1 MSIWSLRYDSYQPE
15 EEGLREV
22 LCALG
27 NGVFATRGAGAES
40 EANEIHYPG
49 TYAGGLFNRLTT
61 EVSERMVENED
72 LVNLPNWL
80 PLTFKVG
87 AGPWF
92 DIDHVEI
99 LDYTQELDIRRG
111 VLTRLVDFE
120 MEGRRTRLS
129 QRRFVSM
136 NDPHLAAVETTVTP
150 EGWSGTV
157 TFRSALDGRVENRG
171 VARYRE
177 FASNHLEARDQG
189 EVDGETIF
197 VEVETSQSH
206 IRIAE
211 AARTRVFAD
220 DNLLTPERGLV
231 IEPGYAGD
239 VLTVAVTEGKPVR
252 VEKLVTLVHSKQH
265 AVSEPGVEARRWVVR
280 APSFDEALRAH
291 VLAWDALWDRCRLE
305 VGGSERAQQI
315 INLHIFHLVQ
325 TVSPHSAD
333 LDVGVPAR
341 GLHGEAYRG
350 HIFWDELFILPFLN
364 HRLPQVAKALIMYR
378 YRRLPEAKAAARAE
392 GHQGAMYPWQSGSDG
407 REESQIVHLNP
418 KSGRWIPDNS
428 RLQRHVGLAI
438 AYNVWHHYQA
448 TGDIEFLA
456 GRGAEMLVE
465 IARFWSSI
473 ARYDPGMDRYRIEG
487 VMGPDEYHDAYP
499 DSEEPG
505 LNDNAY
511 TNVLTVWALERAA
524 AALELLPAA
533 RRDELRDRL
542 LLSQDE
548 LALWE
553 DITHRMR
560 VCFHDDGIISQ
571 FDGYQDLEELD
582 WEGYRARYGEIQR
595 LDRILEAEEDTANR
609 YKVSKQADVLML
621 FYLLDAEELGS
632 ILTGLGYEW
641 DGQSIP
647 RNVSYYLARTS
658 HGSTLSWLVHSWVLT
673 RSDRLRS
680 WELFTAA
687 LESDVGDIQGG
698 TTPEGIHLGAMAG
711 TVDLVQRCYSG
722 LNVGSGALLLNPSVP
737 AQLGAM
743 EFPLLYRSRWLE
755 VRLEGDHAR
764 VTVPSDGADQVTAQ
778 IGDRVAD
785 LAPGET
791 LEG

>member
-1 MSIWSLRYDSYQPE
+1 LHYDAYRPE

-61 EVSERMVENED
+61 EVSGRIVENED

-80 PLTFKVG
+80 PLTFRVG

-99 LDYTQELDIRRG
+99 LDYVQELDIRRG

-136 NDPHLAAVETTVTP
+136 SDPRLAAIETTITP
-150 EGWSGTV
+150 EGWSGMV

-171 VARYRE
+171 VARYRQ
-177 FASNHLEARDQG
+177 FASNHLESRDQG
-189 EVDGETIF
+189 EVDGESIF
-197 VEVETSQSH
+197 VEVETCQSH
-206 IRIAE
+206 IRIAG
-211 AARTRVFAD
+211 AARTRIFGD
-220 DNLLTPERGLV
+220 DSPLTPERDLV
-231 IEPGYAGD
+231 IEPGYAGHD
-239 VLTVAVTEGKPVR
+239 LMVAVSDGKPVR
-252 VEKLVTLVHSKQH
+252 VEKLVTLVHSRQR
-265 AVSEPGVEARRWVVR
+265 AISEPGVEAREWVMR
-280 APSFDEALRAH
+280 APGFDEALRAH
-291 VLAWDALWDRCRLE
+291 VLAWDALWGRCRLE

-325 TVSPHSAD
+325 TVSPHSVE

-392 GHQGAMYPWQSGSDG
+392 GRGGAMYPWQSGSDG

-448 TGDIEFLA
+448 TGDVEFLA

-511 TNVLTVWALERAA
+511 TNVLTVWVLERAA
-524 AALELLPAA
+524 ASLELLPAA
-533 RRDELRDRL
+533 RREELRDRL

-548 LALWE
+548 LGLWE

-571 FDGYQDLEELD
+571 FDGYQDLHELD
-582 WEGYRARYGEIQR
+582 WEDYRARYGDIQR
-595 LDRILEAEEDTANR
+595 LDRILEAEEDTPNR

-641 DGQSIP
+641 DGGSIP
-647 RNVSYYLARTS
+647 RNIAYYLARTS
-658 HGSTLSWLVHSWVLT
+658 HGSTLSWLVHSWVLA

-722 LNVGSGALLLNPSVP
+722 LDVGSGALLLNPSVP
-737 AQLGAM
+737 APLGVM
-743 EFPLLYRSRWLE
+743 GFPLLYRGRWLE
-755 VRLEGDHAR
+755 VRLEGDRAR

>member
-1 MSIWSLRYDSYQPE
+1 
-15 EEGLREV
+15 
-22 LCALG
+22 
-27 NGVFATRGAGAES
+27 
-40 EANEIHYPG
+40 
-49 TYAGGLFNRLTT
+49 
-61 EVSERMVENED
+61 
-72 LVNLPNWL
+72 
-80 PLTFKVG
+80 
-87 AGPWF
+87 
-92 DIDHVEI
+92 
-99 LDYTQELDIRRG
+99 
-111 VLTRLVDFE
+111 
-120 MEGRRTRLS
+120 
-129 QRRFVSM
+129 
-136 NDPHLAAVETTVTP
+136 
-150 EGWSGTV
+150 
-157 TFRSALDGRVENRG
+157 
-171 VARYRE
+171 
-177 FASNHLEARDQG
+177 
-189 EVDGETIF
+189 
-197 VEVETSQSH
+197 
-206 IRIAE
+206 
-211 AARTRVFAD
+211 
-220 DNLLTPERGLV
+220 
-231 IEPGYAGD
+231 
-239 VLTVAVTEGKPVR
+239 
-252 VEKLVTLVHSKQH
+252 
-265 AVSEPGVEARRWVVR
+265 
-280 APSFDEALRAH
+280 
-291 VLAWDALWDRCRLE
+291 
-305 VGGSERAQQI
+305 
-315 INLHIFHLVQ
+315 
-325 TVSPHSAD
+325 
-333 LDVGVPAR
+333 
-341 GLHGEAYRG
+341 
-350 HIFWDELFILPFLN
+350 
-364 HRLPQVAKALIMYR
+364 MYR

-473 ARYDPGMDRYRIEG
+473 ARYDQGMDRYRIEG

-524 AALELLPAA
+524 AALEVLPAA

-548 LALWE
+548 LAVWE

-560 VCFHDDGIISQ
+560 VCFHADGIISQ

-582 WEGYRARYGEIQR
+582 WEDYRARYGDIQR

-658 HGSTLSWLVHSWVLT
+658 HGSTLSWLVHSWVLA

-737 AQLGAM
+737 AQLGAI

>member
-1 MSIWSLRYDSYQPE
+1 MSIWSLRYDSYQTE

-40 EANEIHYPG
+40 EADEIHYPG

-582 WEGYRARYGEIQR
+582 WEGYRARYGDIQR

>member
-1 MSIWSLRYDSYQPE
+1 MSVWSLRYDSYQPE
-15 EEGLREV
+15 EEGRREA
-22 LCALG
+22 LCGLG
-27 NGVFATRGAGAES
+27 NGVFATRGAGPES
-40 EANEIHYPG
+40 GADETHYPG
-49 TYAGGLFNRLTT
+49 TYAAGVFNRLTT
-61 EVSERMVENED
+61 EIAGRTIENED

-87 AGPWF
+87 DGRWF
-92 DIDHVEI
+92 DIDQVEI
-99 LDYTQELDIRRG
+99 LDYSQELDIQRG
-111 VLTRLVDFE
+111 VLTRLVDFRE
-120 MEGRRTRLS
+120 EGRRTRLS
-129 QRRFVSM
+129 QRRLVSM
-136 NDPHLAAVETTVTP
+136 SEPHLAAMETTVTP
-150 EGWSGTV
+150 EGWSGEI
-157 TFRSALDGRVENRG
+157 TFRSALDGRIENRG
-171 VARYRE
+171 VARYRR
-177 FASNHLEARDQG
+177 FNSKHLETREQG
-189 EVDGETIF
+189 EVDDDTVF
-197 VEVETSQSH
+197 VEAETGQSH
-206 IRIAE
+206 VRVAE
-211 AARTRVFAD
+211 GARTRIFAD
-220 DNLLTPERGLV
+220 DRLLTPDRRLV
-231 IEPGYAGD
+231 VEPGYAGHD
-239 VLTVAVTEGKPVR
+239 LTVEMDDGKPVR
-252 VEKLVTLVHSKQH
+252 VEKLVALFHSRQH
-265 AVSEPGVEARRWVVR
+265 AISEPGVEVREWVVR
-280 APSFDEALRAH
+280 APSFDEALQAH
-291 VLAWDALWDRCRLE
+291 VLAWDSLWRRCRLE
-305 VGGSERAQQI
+305 LGGSERAQQI
-315 INLHIFHLVQ
+315 LNLHVFHLIQ
-325 TVSPHSAD
+325 TVSPHSAE

-350 HIFWDELFILPFLN
+350 HIFWDELFILPFLD
-364 HRLPQVAKALIMYR
+364 HRLPQVAKALNMYR
-378 YRRLPEAKAAARAE
+378 YRRLPAARAAARAE
-392 GHQGAMYPWQSGSDG
+392 GHEGAMYPWQSGSDG
-407 REESQIVHLNP
+407 REECQIIHLNP

-438 AYNVWHHYQA
+438 AFNVWHHYQA

-456 GRGAEMLVE
+456 GRGAEMLIE

-499 DSEEPG
+499 DSQTPG

-511 TNVLTVWALERAA
+511 TNVLTVWVMKRAA
-524 AALELLPAA
+524 AAIELLPAT
-533 RRDELRDRL
+533 RHDELRDRL
-542 LLSQDE
+542 LLTQDE
-548 LALWE
+548 LARWE

-582 WEGYRARYGEIQR
+582 WEDYRARYGDIQR
-595 LDRILEAEEDTANR
+595 LDRILEAENDTPNR

-621 FYLLDAEELGS
+621 FYLLDAEELEM

-641 DGQSIP
+641 GGQSIP
-647 RNVSYYLARTS
+647 RNVAYYLTRTS
-658 HGSTLSWLVHSWVLT
+658 HGSTLSWLVHSWVLA

-722 LNVGSGALLLNPSVP
+722 LDVGSGALHLNPAVP
-737 AQLGAM
+737 AQLGAI
-743 EFPLLYRSRWLE
+743 EFPLMYRGHSLE

-764 VTVPSDGADQVTAQ
+764 VTVPSDGTEQVTVQ
-778 IGDRVAD
+778 IGDRAAD

>member
-1 MSIWSLRYDSYQPE
+1 
-15 EEGLREV
+15 
-22 LCALG
+22 
-27 NGVFATRGAGAES
+27 
-40 EANEIHYPG
+40 
-49 TYAGGLFNRLTT
+49 
-61 EVSERMVENED
+61 
-72 LVNLPNWL
+72 
-80 PLTFKVG
+80 
-87 AGPWF
+87 
-92 DIDHVEI
+92 
-99 LDYTQELDIRRG
+99 

-136 NDPHLAAVETTVTP
+136 SDPRLAAVETTVTP
-150 EGWSGTV
+150 EGWSGTI
-157 TFRSALDGRVENRG
+157 TFRSALEGRVENRG
-171 VARYRE
+171 VARYRQ
-177 FASNHLEARDQG
+177 FASNHLEGRDQG
-189 EVDGETIF
+189 EVDGESIF
-197 VEVETSQSH
+197 VEVETTQSH

-220 DNLLTPERGLV
+220 DGLLTPKRELV
-231 IEPGYAGD
+231 IEPGYAGHD
-239 VLTVAVTEGKPVR
+239 LTVAVTEGKPVR

-265 AVSEPGVEARRWVVR
+265 AISEPGVEARKWVVR

-291 VLAWDALWDRCRLE
+291 VLAWDALWGRCRLE

-473 ARYDPGMDRYRIEG
+473 ARYDQGMDRYRIEG

-524 AALELLPAA
+524 AALEVLPAA

-548 LALWE
+548 LAVWE

-560 VCFHDDGIISQ
+560 VCFHADGIISQ

-582 WEGYRARYGEIQR
+582 WEDYRARYGDIQR

-658 HGSTLSWLVHSWVLT
+658 HGSTLSWLVHSWVLA

-737 AQLGAM
+737 AQLGAI

>member
-1 MSIWSLRYDSYQPE
+1 MSTWSLRYDSYRPE
-15 EEGLREV
+15 EEGLREA

-40 EANEIHYPG
+40 EAGEIHYPG

-61 EVSERMVENED
+61 EVSERVVENED

-80 PLTFKVG
+80 PFTFKVG

-92 DIDHVEI
+92 DIDSVEI

-136 NDPHLAAVETTVTP
+136 SDPRLAAMETTITP

-171 VARYRE
+171 VARYRQ
-177 FASNHLEARDQG
+177 FASNHLESRGQG
-189 EVDGETIF
+189 EVDGESIF

-211 AARTRVFAD
+211 AARTQVFAD
-220 DNLLTPERGLV
+220 DGLLTPERELV
-231 IEPGYAGD
+231 IEPGYAGHD
-239 VLTVAVTEGKPVR
+239 LTVAVREGKPVR
-252 VEKLVTLVHSKQH
+252 VEKLVTIVHSRQH
-265 AVSEPGVEARRWVVR
+265 AISEPGVDAREWVVR
-280 APSFDEALRAH
+280 APSFDEALQAH
-291 VLAWDALWDRCRLE
+291 VLAWDTLWGRCRLE

-378 YRRLPEAKAAARAE
+378 YRRLPAAKAAARAE

-511 TNVLTVWALERAA
+511 TNVLTVWVLERAA

-533 RRDELRDRL
+533 RRGELKDRL

-582 WEGYRARYGEIQR
+582 WEDYRARYGDIQR
-595 LDRILEAEEDTANR
+595 LDRILEAEEDTPNR

-621 FYLLDAEELGS
+621 LYLLEAEELES

-647 RNVSYYLARTS
+647 RTIAYYLARTS
-658 HGSTLSWLVHSWVLT
+658 HGSTLSWLVHSWVLA

-737 AQLGAM
+737 AQLGAI

-764 VTVPSDGADQVTAQ
+764 VTAPLDGDDQVTAQ

>member
-1 MSIWSLRYDSYQPE
+1 MSVWFLRYDSYRPE
-15 EEGLREV
+15 DEGLREA

-27 NGVFATRGAGAES
+27 NGVFATRGAGAET
-40 EANEIHYPG
+40 EADETHYPG
-49 TYAGGLFNRLTT
+49 TYAGGLYNRLST
-61 EVSERMVENED
+61 EVSGRMIENED

-87 AGPWF
+87 NGRWF
-92 DIDHVEI
+92 DIDQVEI

-111 VLTRLVDFE
+111 VLTRLVDFRD
-120 MEGRRTRLS
+120 EGRRIRLS

-136 NDPHLAAVETTVTP
+136 SDPHLAAQETTVTP

-171 VARYRE
+171 VARYRR
-177 FASNHLEARDQG
+177 FASDHLESRDQG
-189 EVDGETIF
+189 EVDDESVF
-197 VEVETSQSH
+197 VEVETSQSF
-206 IRIAE
+206 IRVAE
-211 AARTRVFAD
+211 AARTRVYSDGAP
-220 DNLLTPERGLV
+220 LGPQRRV
-231 IEPGYAGD
+231 MAEPGYAGHD
-239 VLTVAVTEGKPVR
+239 LTVEVEDGRPVR
-252 VEKLVTLVHSKQH
+252 VEKLVTLFHSRQN
-265 AVSEPGVEARRWVVR
+265 AMSEPGVEARAWVVR
-280 APSFDEALRAH
+280 APDFEELLRAH
-291 VLAWDALWDRCRLE
+291 VLAWDTLWGRCRLE

-315 INLHIFHLVQ
+315 INLHIFHLLQ
-325 TVSPHSAD
+325 TVSPHSMD

-364 HRLPQVAKALIMYR
+364 HRLPEVANALFLYR
-378 YRRLPEAKAAARAE
+378 YRRLPEARAAARAE
-392 GHQGAMYPWQSGSDG
+392 GHEGAMYPWQSGSSG
-407 REESQIVHLNP
+407 REESQTVHVNP
-418 KSGRWIPDNS
+418 KSGRWIPDSS

-438 AYNVWHHYQA
+438 SYNVWHHYQA

-487 VMGPDEYHDAYP
+487 VMGPDEYHDGYP

-511 TNVLTVWALERAA
+511 TNVMTVWVLSRAA
-524 AALELLPAA
+524 AALEQLPTV
-533 RRDELRDRL
+533 RREELRDRL
-542 LLSQDE
+542 LLGQEE
-548 LALWE
+548 LDRWE
-553 DITHRMR
+553 DMTHRMR

-582 WEGYRARYGEIQR
+582 WEGYRARYGDIQR
-595 LDRILEAEEDTANR
+595 LDRILEAEDDTPNR

-621 FYLLDAEELGS
+621 FYLLDAEEVEA
-632 ILTGLGYEW
+632 ILTGLGYDW
-641 DGQSIP
+641 DGESIP
-647 RNVSYYLARTS
+647 RNIAYYLSRTS
-658 HGSTLSWLVHSWVLT
+658 HGSTLSWLVHAWVLA

-680 WELFTAA
+680 WELFTSA

-722 LNVGSGALLLNPSVP
+722 LNAGSGTLLLNPSLP
-737 AQLGAM
+737 TQLGAV
-743 EFPLLYRSRWLE
+743 EFPLLYRGHQLE
-755 VRLEGDHAR
+755 VRIEGEHAR
-764 VTVPSDGADQVTAQ
+764 VTVASDGAEQVRVQ
-778 IGDRVAD
+778 IGDHVAD
-785 LAPGET
+785 LTWGET